1 MFTSKFE
8 ELKHKIERKYLVKK
22 KIEYLK
28 QIDFQLKRM
37 NKLINL
43 VNKIFLSESRSSLKL
58 EFLIEKIKQCEYP
71 SSNIGDDLK
80 TNLRSKGWFISW
92 RGWVKRKSS
101 VDIKHIMQMF

>member
-80 TNLRSKGWFISW
+80 RLISE
-92 RGWVKRKSS
+92 VK
-101 VDIKHIMQMF
+101 VGLYPGGVG